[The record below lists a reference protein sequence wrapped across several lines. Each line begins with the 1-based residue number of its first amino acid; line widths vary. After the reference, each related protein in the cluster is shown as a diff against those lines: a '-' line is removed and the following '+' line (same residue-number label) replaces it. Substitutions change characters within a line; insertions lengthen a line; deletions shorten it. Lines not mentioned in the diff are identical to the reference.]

1 MNAKRIEASKRA
13 QSLYRSSLVWDMT
26 LPYGAIHA
34 TDGVTLERFRQA
46 GFGLLSLTIGN
57 DRVFG
62 RPELALANLAKV
74 YGVCNRNPDKFRV
87 VYGISDIDAARSE
100 GKLAITFNFQGSN
113 VLGNDTGSIELF
125 YRLGV
130 RHMLFAYNQRSL
142 VGDGCGETTNAGLSR
157 YGRSV
162 VREMNRVGM
171 IVDGSHC
178 GHRTSMDAM
187 ELSTAACIFS
197 HCNAYSVFPHYRNIK
212 DDQIRRCAETGG
224 VIGINGLGEFLDD
237 MEATSESMFR
247 HLDYIANLVGP
258 RHAGI
263 GLDYVK
269 DVAGFWKSV
278 EDTPD
283 IWPDNQGSP
292 NRHTGFAQPE
302 QIEELVELMC
312 THGYSDE
319 DIRGILGGNFYRVCK
334 QVWK

>member
-1 MNAKRIEASKRA
+1 MNARTLDISERA
-13 QSLYRSSLVWDMT
+13 RKLYRASLVWDMT

-34 TDGVTLERFRQA
+34 VDGVTLERFRQA

-62 RPELALANLAKV
+62 RPELALSNLAKV
-74 YGVCNRNPDKFRV
+74 YAVVAKNPDKYRL
-87 VYGISDIDAARSE
+87 VYGTDDIDAARAA
-100 GKLAITFNFQGSN
+100 GQLGITFNFQGSN
-113 VLGNDTGSIELF
+113 VLGNDTGSIAVF
-125 YRLGV
+125 YQLGV

-142 VGDGCGETTNAGLSR
+142 AGDGCGESTDAGLSR
-157 YGRSV
+157 YGRAV
-162 VREMNRVGM
+162 IREMNRVGM

-178 GHRTSMDAM
+178 GHRTSMEAM
-187 ELSTAACIFS
+187 ELSTAPCIFS
-197 HCNAYSVFPHYRNIK
+197 HCNAWSVYPHYRNIK
-212 DDQIRRCAETGG
+212 DDQIRKCAETGG
-224 VIGINGLGEFLDD
+224 VIGVNGLGEFLDD

-247 HLDYIANLVGP
+247 HLDHIVNLVGP
-258 RHAGI
+258 QHAGI

-283 IWPDNQGSP
+283 IWPDNQGKP
-292 NRHTGFAQPE
+292 NRHTKFAQPE

-312 THGYSDE
+312 RRGYADE

>member
-1 MNAKRIEASKRA
+1 MNARTFEISERA
-13 QSLYRSSLVWDMT
+13 QQIYRTSLVWDMT

-34 TDGVTLERFRQA
+34 IDGVTLDRFREA
-46 GFGLLSLTIGN
+46 GLGLLSLTIGN

-74 YGVCNRNPDKFRV
+74 YGVCARNPDKFRI
-87 VYGISDIDAARSE
+87 VYNTDDIDSARSE
-100 GKLAITFNFQGSN
+100 NRLAITFNFQGSN
-113 VLGNDTGSIELF
+113 VLGNDTGSIEVF

-142 VGDGCGETTNAGLSR
+142 VGDGCGEATDAGLSR

-162 VREMNRVGM
+162 IREMNRVGM

-178 GHRTSMDAM
+178 GHRTTMEAM
-187 ELSTAACIFS
+187 ELSTAPCIFS
-197 HCNAYSVFPHYRNIK
+197 HSNAHSVFPHYRNIK
-212 DDQIRRCAETGG
+212 DDQIRMCAETGG
-224 VIGINGLGEFLDD
+224 VVGINGLGEFIDD

-258 RHAGI
+258 QHVGI
-263 GLDYVK
+263 GLDYVR

-283 IWPDNQGSP
+283 IWPDNEGKP
-292 NRHTGFAQPE
+292 NRHTKFAQPE
-302 QIEELVELMC
+302 QIVELTELMSR
-312 THGYSDE
+312 HGYAE
-319 DIRGILGGNFYRVCK
+319 QDIRGILGGNFYRVSK